1 LTGRR
6 RILVVEDDIDLRQIY
21 RLSLALD
28 GFEVLEAGDG
38 LDALR
43 LIEQIPPDLVILD
56 LGLPVFDGFSVRRE
70 ISAHAY
76 TREIPVVVVTG
87 LAVHPDSLDAACI
100 LYKPVMPEQLVQ
112 TVRSCLVS
120 GAGGVASF

>member
-1 LTGRR
+1 
-6 RILVVEDDIDLRQIY
+6 VVEDDIDLRQIY

-56 LGLPVFDGFSVRRE
+56 LGLPVLDGFAVRRE
-70 ISAHAY
+70 IAAHAY
-76 TREIPVVVVTG
+76 TREIPIVVVTG
-87 LAVHPDSLDAACI
+87 LAVHPGSLDAACI
-100 LYKPVMPEQLVQ
+100 LYKPVMPEQLVH

-120 GAGGVASF
+120 GGGVEQS